1 MTKLYTFQSNSEGQ
15 HTHPPQVITLLTP
28 EGNHG
33 DSPGMRVHTDAVQGL
48 HSSPSPTAHTSGMTI
63 RPSCL
68 RHDLGGQ
75 HPHATRAALTSLC
88 GQPSSPTPAL
98 TLCRSSSAHR
108 KQQETN
114 HFPDP
119 DLAACPG
126 TGVPEP
132 AQKGSQDDVTGKGGG
147 GGGGWDQPHTV
158 NISVGCQG
166 ASSQYGAAGHLS
178 KSLDKVSAHT

>member
-1 MTKLYTFQSNSEGQ
+1 
-15 HTHPPQVITLLTP
+15 
-28 EGNHG
+28 
-33 DSPGMRVHTDAVQGL
+33 MRVHTDAVQVL
-48 HSSPSPTAHTSGMTI
+48 RSSGMTI

-75 HPHATRAALTSLC
+75 HPHATRAALTLLW
-88 GQPSSPTPAL
+88 GQPSSPTTQPQNSSTPL

-108 KQQETN
+108 NQQETN

-132 AQKGSQDDVTGKGGG
+132 AQKGSQDDVSGKRG
-147 GGGGWDQPHTV
+147 GGGGWDQRHAV

-166 ASSQYGAAGHLS
+166 ASSQYGVAGHLS
-178 KSLDKVSAHT
+178 KSLDKVSVHT